1 MAFLSACVFARFISE
16 SPEEVKADRTFD
28 GAARV
33 LRDYRLC
40 EIKVRIGLRN
50 RNQYRCSQRNVS
62 SVYCNRSFRRQGKAL
77 GADRSLVRISAFLFF
92 KENEAL
98 VLVEQGVHLIRVVL
112 CPGSY
117 VLHGQFMVLQIALID
132 KPRSHGLVRTA
143 VLIVVADSN
152 QFAFFSP

>member
-1 MAFLSACVFARFISE
+1 MAFLSARVFARFISE

-50 RNQYRCSQRNVS
+50 RNQYGCSQRNVS

-77 GADRSLVRISAFLFF
+77 GADRSLVRISAFFSLKKTKLWFWLSRVATLSGLFCAQ
-92 KENEAL
+92 AL
-98 VLVEQGVHLIRVVL
+98 ML
-112 CPGSY
+112 CMDYSWR
-117 VLHGQFMVLQIALID
+117 F
-132 KPRSHGLVRTA
+132 R
-143 VLIVVADSN
+143 
-152 QFAFFSP
+152 

>member
-50 RNQYRCSQRNVS
+50 RNQYRCSQQMYLLS
-62 SVYCNRSFRRQGKAL
+62 TATEAL
-77 GADRSLVRISAFLFF
+77 GVRGRPWAPIGPSFGSPPFFSLKKTKLWFWLSRVSTLSGLFCARLLCSAWT
-92 KENEAL
+92 
-98 VLVEQGVHLIRVVL
+98 I
-112 CPGSY
+112 
-117 VLHGQFMVLQIALID
+117 HGASDTLID
-132 KPRSHGLVRTA
+132 KPRSHGLDGRP
-143 VLIVVADSN
+143 
-152 QFAFFSP
+152 F

>member
-50 RNQYRCSQRNVS
+50 RNQYGCSQRNVS

-112 CPGSY
+112 CPSSY
-117 VLHGQFMVLQIALID
+117 VLHGQFMALQIALID
-132 KPRSHGLVRTA
+132 KP
-143 VLIVVADSN
+143 
-152 QFAFFSP
+152 